1 MVCLWKGGIDDI
13 CPVKWRSVI
22 GCNSWC
28 KTYDDD
34 DDNDDDGGGCG
45 DDDHDGD
52 DDDHHYYHGIDVG
65 DHGDSDYD
73 NHSYLLYYR
82 WNRTISPLI
91 VRTCIIILSWRW
103 RNHLR
108 YKSC

>member
-28 KTYDDD
+28 NTYDDD
-34 DDNDDDGGGCG
+34 DDNDG

-91 VRTCIIILSWRW
+91 VRTCIIILSWR
-103 RNHLR
+103 
-108 YKSC
+108 